1 MGQTAAKQADK
12 PITTIQVT
20 GKARASKAVTGK
32 ARAAKAVTHILAHY
46 WVLDHNRLCIK
57 PVCFRLSPPH
67 PIIVDK
73 NN

>member
-1 MGQTAAKQADK
+1 MGHTAAKQVDK

-20 GKARASKAVTGK
+20 GN

>member
-12 PITTIQVT
+12 PIPTIQ
-20 GKARASKAVTGK
+20 
-32 ARAAKAVTHILAHY
+32 VTHILAHY